1 MTSCARRAHQAIVVQ
16 SSPVELPTGFGV
28 DSEHA
33 WRCNRWG
40 PSSLSF
46 PRNIRIYDQDLC
58 HRLTKNSICLSLS
71 PRSKYTIFMLSHWKF
86 GDFVEDFQFNP
97 RINFWF
103 LKFPVII
110 YCWIYKWTIR
120 AGGKPHWRIVRYSE
134 YSQAIPS
141 SLFLSLFI

>member
-1 MTSCARRAHQAIVVQ
+1 MTSCARRAHQAVVGQ
-16 SSPVELPTGFGV
+16 SSRVELPTGFGLIQSMLGDV
-28 DSEHA
+28 IDGARQPCCCE
-33 WRCNRWG
+33 
-40 PSSLSF
+40 SSLSF

-71 PRSKYTIFMLSHWKF
+71 PRSKYIHAFSLEIRRLCWGFSIQSSAH
-86 GDFVEDFQFNP
+86 
-97 RINFWF
+97 F

-120 AGGKPHWRIVRYSE
+120 AGGKPRWRIVRYSE

-141 SLFLSLFI
+141 SPSSI